1 MARSV
6 RIEFLGAYYHVM
18 ARGNRREAIF
28 LDHDDRRFF
37 LQCRRLR
44 LPGHPLAATPPEQKV
59 WVHRRKLSAAD
70 AAELARRIS
79 GPTAPYLPAAPH
91 PLATARA
98 LAALYRVYWYFGQDD
113 LARARDQLEL
123 AFAVDTR
130 LHERADLLAR
140 QLRDYSRRLDT
151 WPKRSARPEFVSWS
165 LSEVRRMN
173 RPLARRLASAL
184 RGVEGP

>member
-1 MARSV
+1 M
-6 RIEFLGAYYHVM
+6 
-18 ARGNRREAIF
+18 
-28 LDHDDRRFF
+28 
-37 LQCRRLR
+37 
-44 LPGHPLAATPPEQKV
+44 
-59 WVHRRKLSAAD
+59 HRRKLSAVD
-70 AAELARRIS
+70 AAELAQRIS

-130 LHERADLLAR
+130 LHERADLLACK
-140 QLRDYSRRLDT
+140 LLAYSRRLDT
-151 WPKRSARPEFVSWS
+151 WPTRSARPEFVSWS

-173 RPLARRLASAL
+173 WPLARRLASGL